1 MTQHGVARARAWQCN
16 AMRCT
21 DACATGEPFD
31 GECTTRQRCNLL
43 MQKQLSQ
50 SLFYETDLVYF
61 PRLPRPPSLAA
72 CAMAAGQLERNVR

>member
-1 MTQHGVARARAWQCN
+1 MQ
-16 AMRCT
+16 CT
-21 DACATGEPFD
+21 DACVTGEPFD

-61 PRLPRPPSLAA
+61 PQLSRPPSLAA
-72 CAMAAGQLERNVR
+72 L